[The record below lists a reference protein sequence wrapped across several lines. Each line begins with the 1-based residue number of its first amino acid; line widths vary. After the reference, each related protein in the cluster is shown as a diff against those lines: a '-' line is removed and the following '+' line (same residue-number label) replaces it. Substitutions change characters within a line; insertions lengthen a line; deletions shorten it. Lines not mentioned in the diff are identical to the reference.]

1 MDNNCQSEIFNTRPR
16 SNEDV
21 VQMHI
26 EKERKV
32 IPIILLP
39 GVMGSNLKLKS
50 VNGDNNSRKVWRI
63 DTPLN
68 MTKWLLPILGNARR
82 RKCLLDPKKTEVD
95 DRGRVIEA
103 ASKEISSLQSSYN
116 QRSHDEKSIRDL
128 NEQIKK
134 AVENHPENK
143 LFGTRQE
150 RGWGTVGYFSYGV
163 FLDTF
168 QSWLYQPT
176 GELSL
181 KLQSLIE
188 KHSFKLASTEKTTL
202 TFDGDDIKKLEN
214 YDFPLYAM
222 GYNWLESNAESAK
235 RLKKLVEETIPA
247 FYKKQGRIC
256 DKVILMTHSMGGLV
270 ARYYT
275 EVLEGGKK
283 VYGVINAVQP
293 SIGAAAAYTRMKC
306 GNQKNF
312 IMDNVLGKDG
322 AEMTA
327 VLAQAPGPL
336 QLLPGIEYG
345 KGWLTIKSKCEIKKY
360 PTPKKD
366 PNEDPK
372 KGPKLDPY
380 NDIYLNKKEWWCV
393 CEPHLINPFN
403 KKHNKEIMES
413 DWEQYEHIIMNDV
426 KKFHEEISGK
436 YHPNTYAFYGVDVKA
451 AEEEDK
457 RKKYPDYAKQ
467 VANIPIII
475 GEEFLT
481 YDEVNWNGEYKKID
495 PESGI
500 KRPSDQ
506 YIGDKNRLNL
516 REKRTKRTIAI
527 ETKNREKGES
537 EAESNQQGNI
547 DFQVTYIAECFT
559 LEPAKGNGDSTVSR
573 RSGEI
578 DPAKGNGDGMVPRR
592 SCEIPKNPKES
603 LRALTYLAVG
613 HESAYKKSEEA
624 RDFALRAIVDII
636 VKIVKVEENGQQVK
650 T

>member
-68 MTKWLLPILGNARR
+68 MTKWLLPILGNAKR

-103 ASKEISSLQSSYN
+103 ASKEISSLQFTYN
-116 QRSHDEKSIRDL
+116 QRSNDEESSIDL
-128 NEQIKK
+128 DEEGKK
-134 AVENHPENK
+134 ADENHPENK
-143 LFGTRQE
+143 LFGTRRE

-181 KLQSLIE
+181 KLQSLTE
-188 KHSFKLASTEKTTL
+188 AHSFKLASTEKTTL
-202 TFDGDDIKKLEN
+202 KFDGDDIKKLEN

-222 GYNWLESNAESAK
+222 GYNWLESNEKSAR
-235 RLKKLVEETIPA
+235 RLQKLVEETIPA
-247 FYKKQGRIC
+247 FYKKKGRVC

-275 EVLEGGKK
+275 EALGGREK

-312 IMDNVLGKDG
+312 FIDNVLGKDG

-345 KGWLTIKSKCEIKKY
+345 KKWLTISPPLGGGDKEQY
-360 PTPKKD
+360 PKT
-366 PNEDPK
+366 
-372 KGPKLDPY
+372 DPY
-380 NDIYLNKKEWWCV
+380 KEIYLNKEKWWCV

-413 DWEQYEHIIMNDV
+413 DWKQYENIINNDV
-426 KKFHEEISGK
+426 KKFHEKISGK
-436 YHPNTYAFYGVDVKA
+436 YHPNTYAFYGVDVDA
-451 AEEEDK
+451 VDAEKRNEKKEEKD
-457 RKKYPDYAKQ
+457 RE
-467 VANIPIII
+467 PIII
-475 GEEFLT
+475 AEEFLT

-495 PESGI
+495 FESGI

-516 REKRTKRTIAI
+516 REKRAKRTIAI
-527 ETKNREKGES
+527 ETKKREKGES

-547 DFQVTYIAECFT
+547 DFQVTYNAECYT
-559 LEPAKGNGDSTVSR
+559 LEPAKGNGDGTVSR

-578 DPAKGNGDGMVPRR
+578 DPTKGNGDGMVPQC
-592 SCEIPKNPKES
+592 SGEIPKKTKES

-636 VKIVKVEENGQQVK
+636 VKIVTVEENGQQVK

>member
-26 EKERKV
+26 KKERKV

-116 QRSHDEKSIRDL
+116 LKVHDEKSIRDL

-143 LFGTRQE
+143 LFGERRE
-150 RGWGTVGYFSYGV
+150 RGWGTVGYFSYGK

-181 KLQSLIE
+181 KLKSLIE
-188 KHSFKLASTEKTTL
+188 APSC
-202 TFDGDDIKKLEN
+202 KLELQETTALN
-214 YDFPLYAM
+214 FDKKDIEKFSKEDIEKCSDYDFPLYAM
-222 GYNWLESNAESAK
+222 GYNWLESNAVSAN
-235 RLKKLVEETIPA
+235 RLKELVENTIPA
-247 FYKKQGRIC
+247 FYKKKGRIC
-256 DKVILMTHSMGGLV
+256 DKVILITHSMGGLV

-275 EVLEGGKK
+275 EVLGGREK

-293 SIGAAAAYTRMKC
+293 STGAAAAYTRMKC
-306 GNQKNF
+306 GNQKSF
-312 IMDNVLGKDG
+312 IIDNVLGKDA

-336 QLLPGIEYG
+336 QLLPSVEYRA
-345 KGWLTIKSKCEIKKY
+345 KCSTDQKCSTSQKYTHQWLTITTPDRKLKSF
-360 PTPKKD
+360 PKT
-366 PNEDPK
+366 N
-372 KGPKLDPY
+372 PY
-380 NDIYLNKKEWWCV
+380 DDIYLNKEQWWCV

-403 KKHNKEIMES
+403 KKHDKKIMEL
-413 DWEQYEHIIMNDV
+413 DWKQYENIIKHDV

-436 YHPNTYAFYGVDVKA
+436 YHPNTYVFWGLDVEA
-451 AEEEDK
+451 AKDET
-457 RKKYPDYAKQ
+457 KKIK
-467 VANIPIII
+467 
-475 GEEFLT
+475 GKFLT
-481 YDEVNWNGEYKKID
+481 YDTVNWYGEYKKID
-495 PESGI
+495 FNSDT
-500 KRPSDQ
+500 KRPADQ

-516 REKRTKRTIAI
+516 REKRAKRTLAI
-527 ETKNREKGES
+527 DTNNRKKSES
-537 EAESNQQGNI
+537 ESGNNQQGNI
-547 DFQVTYIAECFT
+547 DYQTYNAECYT
-559 LEPAKGNGDSTVSR
+559 LEPAK
-573 RSGEI
+573 
-578 DPAKGNGDGMVPRR
+578 ANGDGTV
-592 SCEIPKNPKES
+592 SQHSGEVKEIPEES
-603 LRALTYLAVG
+603 LRARMYFEVK
-613 HESAYKKSEEA
+613 HDSAYKESKKYKDSKKA
-624 RDFALRAIVDII
+624 QDFALRAIVDII
-636 VKIVKVEENGQQVK
+636 VKIVKVEENEQQVK
-650 T
+650 TC

>member
-1 MDNNCQSEIFNTRPR
+1 M
-16 SNEDV
+16 
-21 VQMHI
+21 
-26 EKERKV
+26 
-32 IPIILLP
+32 
-39 GVMGSNLKLKS
+39 
-50 VNGDNNSRKVWRI
+50 
-63 DTPLN
+63 
-68 MTKWLLPILGNARR
+68 
-82 RKCLLDPKKTEVD
+82 
-95 DRGRVIEA
+95 
-103 ASKEISSLQSSYN
+103 
-116 QRSHDEKSIRDL
+116 

-275 EVLEGGKK
+275 EALGGSEK

-345 KGWLTIKSKCEIKKY
+345 KNWLTISPPLGGGDKKQY
-360 PTPKKD
+360 PET
-366 PNEDPK
+366 
-372 KGPKLDPY
+372 DPY
-380 NDIYLNKKEWWCV
+380 KEIYLNKKEWWCV

-403 KKHNKEIMES
+403 KKHNKKIMES
-413 DWEQYEHIIMNDV
+413 DYENIINNDV
-426 KKFHEEISGK
+426 KKFHEKISGK
-436 YHPNTYAFYGVDVKA
+436 YHPNTYAFYGVDVEA
-451 AEEEDK
+451 VDAEKRNEKKEDEDK
-457 RKKYPDYAKQ
+457 ES
-467 VANIPIII
+467 III
-475 GEEFLT
+475 GEKFLT
-481 YDEVNWNGEYKKID
+481 YDEVNWYGEYKKID
-495 PESGI
+495 FESGI

-516 REKRTKRTIAI
+516 REKRAKRTIAI
-527 ETKNREKGES
+527 ETKKREKGES

-547 DFQVTYIAECFT
+547 DFQVTYNAECYT
-559 LEPAKGNGDSTVSR
+559 LEPAKGNGDGTVSR

-578 DPAKGNGDGMVPRR
+578 
-592 SCEIPKNPKES
+592 PKKPKES
-603 LRALTYLAVG
+603 IRALTYLAVG
-613 HESAYKKSEEA
+613 HESAYKKSEKA

>member
-39 GVMGSNLKLKS
+39 GVMGSNLKLNS

-68 MTKWLLPILGNARR
+68 MTKWLLPILGNAKR

-103 ASKEISSLQSSYN
+103 ASKEISSLQSTYN
-116 QRSHDEKSIRDL
+116 QRSNDEESSIDL
-128 NEQIKK
+128 DEEGKK
-134 AVENHPENK
+134 ADENHPENK
-143 LFGTRQE
+143 LFGTRRE

-181 KLQSLIE
+181 KLQSLTE
-188 KHSFKLASTEKTTL
+188 AHSFKLASTEKTTL
-202 TFDGDDIKKLEN
+202 KFDGDDIKKLEN

-222 GYNWLESNAESAK
+222 GYNWLESNEKSAR
-235 RLKKLVEETIPA
+235 RLQKLVEETIPA
-247 FYKKQGRIC
+247 FYKKKGRVC

-275 EVLEGGKK
+275 EALGGREK

-312 IMDNVLGKDG
+312 FIDNVLGKDG

-345 KGWLTIKSKCEIKKY
+345 KKWLTISPPLGGGDKEQY
-360 PTPKKD
+360 PKT
-366 PNEDPK
+366 
-372 KGPKLDPY
+372 DPY
-380 NDIYLNKKEWWCV
+380 KEIYLNKEKWWCV

-413 DWEQYEHIIMNDV
+413 DWKQYENIINNDV
-426 KKFHEEISGK
+426 KKFHEKISGK
-436 YHPNTYAFYGVDVKA
+436 YHPNTYAFYGVDVDA
-451 AEEEDK
+451 VDAEKRNEKKEEKD
-457 RKKYPDYAKQ
+457 RE
-467 VANIPIII
+467 PIII
-475 GEEFLT
+475 AEEFLT

-495 PESGI
+495 FESGI

-516 REKRTKRTIAI
+516 REKRAKRTIAI
-527 ETKNREKGES
+527 ETKKREKGES

-547 DFQVTYIAECFT
+547 DFQVTYNAECYT
-559 LEPAKGNGDSTVSR
+559 LEPAKGNGDGTVSR

-578 DPAKGNGDGMVPRR
+578 DPTKGNGDGMVPQC
-592 SCEIPKNPKES
+592 SGEIPKKTKES

-636 VKIVKVEENGQQVK
+636 VKIVTVEENGQQVK
-650 T
+650 I

>member
-50 VNGDNNSRKVWRI
+50 VNGVNSSRKVWRI

-68 MTKWLLPILGNARR
+68 MTKWLLPILGNAKR

-103 ASKEISSLQSSYN
+103 ASKEISSLQSTYN
-116 QRSHDEKSIRDL
+116 QRSNDEESSIDL
-128 NEQIKK
+128 DEEGKK
-134 AVENHPENK
+134 ADENHPENK
-143 LFGTRQE
+143 LFGTRRE

-181 KLQSLIE
+181 KLQSLTE
-188 KHSFKLASTEKTTL
+188 AHSFKLASTEKTTL
-202 TFDGDDIKKLEN
+202 TFDDDDIKKLEN

-222 GYNWLESNAESAK
+222 GYNWLESNEKSAR
-235 RLKKLVEETIPA
+235 RLQKLVEETIPA
-247 FYKKQGRIC
+247 FYKKKGRVC

-275 EVLEGGKK
+275 EALGGSEK

-345 KGWLTIKSKCEIKKY
+345 DEWLTITSPKHEIDKY
-360 PTPKKD
+360 PVYKQD
-366 PNEDPK
+366 SEQNLI
-372 KGPKLDPY
+372 LDPY

-413 DWEQYEHIIMNDV
+413 DWEQYENIIKHDV

-436 YHPNTYAFYGVDVKA
+436 YHPNTYAFYGVDVEA
-451 AEEEDK
+451 VDAEKRNEKKEDEDK
-457 RKKYPDYAKQ
+457 ES
-467 VANIPIII
+467 III
-475 GEEFLT
+475 GKKFLT
-481 YDEVNWNGEYKKID
+481 YDEVNWYGEYKKID
-495 PESGI
+495 FESGI

-516 REKRTKRTIAI
+516 REKRAKRTIAI
-527 ETKNREKGES
+527 ETKKREKGES

-547 DFQVTYIAECFT
+547 DFQVTYNAECYT
-559 LEPAKGNGDSTVSR
+559 LEPAKGNGDGTVSR

-578 DPAKGNGDGMVPRR
+578 DPTKGNGDGTVSRR
-592 SCEIPKNPKES
+592 SGEIPKKPKES
-603 LRALTYLAVG
+603 IRALTYLDVG
-613 HESAYKKSEEA
+613 HESAYKKSEKA

>member
-26 EKERKV
+26 ENERKV

-82 RKCLLDPKKTEVD
+82 RKCLLDPNKTEVD

-103 ASKEISSLQSSYN
+103 ASKEISSLQSTYN
-116 QRSHDEKSIRDL
+116 QRSNDEESSIDL
-128 NEQIKK
+128 DEEGKK
-134 AVENHPENK
+134 ADENHPENK
-143 LFGTRQE
+143 LFGTRRE

-181 KLQSLIE
+181 KLQSLTE
-188 KHSFKLASTEKTTL
+188 AHSFKLASTEKTTL
-202 TFDGDDIKKLEN
+202 TFDDDDIKKLEN

-222 GYNWLESNAESAK
+222 GYNWLESNEKSAR
-235 RLKKLVEETIPA
+235 RLQKLVEETIPA
-247 FYKKQGRIC
+247 FYKKKGRVC

-275 EVLEGGKK
+275 EVLGGREK

-312 IMDNVLGKDG
+312 FIDNVLGKDG

-345 KGWLTIKSKCEIKKY
+345 DEWLTITSPKHKIDKY
-360 PTPKKD
+360 PVYKQD
-366 PNEDPK
+366 SEQNLI
-372 KGPKLDPY
+372 LDPY

-403 KKHNKEIMES
+403 KKHNKKIMES
-413 DWEQYEHIIMNDV
+413 DWEQYENIIKHDV

-451 AEEEDK
+451 VDAEKRNEKKEDEDK
-457 RKKYPDYAKQ
+457 E
-467 VANIPIII
+467 PIII

-481 YDEVNWNGEYKKID
+481 YDEVNWYGEYKKID
-495 PESGI
+495 FESGI

-516 REKRTKRTIAI
+516 REKRAKRTIAI
-527 ETKNREKGES
+527 ETKKREKGES

-547 DFQVTYIAECFT
+547 DFQVTYNAECYT
-559 LEPAKGNGDSTVSR
+559 LEPAKANGDGTVSR

-578 DPAKGNGDGMVPRR
+578 DPTKGNGDGMVPRR

>member
-82 RKCLLDPKKTEVD
+82 RKLLLDPEKTEVD
-95 DRGRVIEA
+95 DRGRVIDA

-116 QRSHDEKSIRDL
+116 LKVHDEKSISDL

-143 LFGTRQE
+143 LFGTRRE
-150 RGWGTVGYFSYGV
+150 RGWGTVGYFSYGK

-188 KHSFKLASTEKTTL
+188 APSCKLEPQETTTL
-202 TFDGDDIKKLEN
+202 NSEKKDIGKFSKKDIEKCSDYN
-214 YDFPLYAM
+214 FPLYAM
-222 GYNWLESNAESAK
+222 GYNWLESNKISAE
-235 RLKKLVEETIPA
+235 RLETLVEETIK
-247 FYKKQGRIC
+247 FYKNRGKVC
-256 DKVILMTHSMGGLV
+256 DKVILITHSMGGLV

-275 EVLEGGKK
+275 EVLGGREK

-293 SIGAAAAYTRMKC
+293 SVGAAAAYTRMKC

-336 QLLPGIEYG
+336 QLLPSIEYG
-345 KGWLTIKSKCEIKKY
+345 KNWLTISPPLGGGDKEQY
-360 PTPKKD
+360 PKT
-366 PNEDPK
+366 
-372 KGPKLDPY
+372 DPY
-380 NDIYLNKKEWWCV
+380 KEIYLKKEKWWCV

-403 KKHNKEIMES
+403 KKHDKKIMES
-413 DWEQYEHIIMNDV
+413 DWKKYKEIIMDDV
-426 KKFHEEISGK
+426 KKFHEKISGK
-436 YHPNTYAFYGVDVKA
+436 YHSNTYAFYGVDVEAVKD
-451 AEEEDK
+451 ET
-457 RKKYPDYAKQ
+457 KQ
-467 VANIPIII
+467 IK
-475 GEEFLT
+475 GEFLT
-481 YDEVNWNGEYKKID
+481 YDEVNWYGEYKKID
-495 PESGI
+495 FESGI

-516 REKRTKRTIAI
+516 REKRAKRTIAI
-527 ETKNREKGES
+527 KTNKREKGES

-547 DFQVTYIAECFT
+547 DFQTTYNAECYT
-559 LEPAKGNGDSTVSR
+559 LEPAK
-573 RSGEI
+573 
-578 DPAKGNGDGMVPRR
+578 ANGDGTVSQR
-592 SCEIPKNPKES
+592 SGKIPEIPEES
-603 LRALTYLAVG
+603 LRARMYFKVG
-613 HESAYKKSEEA
+613 HESAYKESKEA
-624 RDFALRAIVDII
+624 QDFALRAIVDII
-636 VKIVKVEENGQQVK
+636 VKIVKVEENGKQVK

>member
-26 EKERKV
+26 ENERKV

-39 GVMGSNLKLKS
+39 GVMGSNLKLNS
-50 VNGDNNSRKVWRI
+50 VNGDNSARKVWRI

-68 MTKWLLPILGNARR
+68 MTKWLLPILGNAKR

-103 ASKEISSLQSSYN
+103 ASKEISSLQSTYN
-116 QRSHDEKSIRDL
+116 QRSNDEESSIDL
-128 NEQIKK
+128 DEEGKK
-134 AVENHPENK
+134 ADENHPENK
-143 LFGTRQE
+143 LFGTRRE

-181 KLQSLIE
+181 KLQSLTE
-188 KHSFKLASTEKTTL
+188 AHSFKLASTEKTTL
-202 TFDGDDIKKLEN
+202 KFDGDDIKKLEN

-222 GYNWLESNAESAK
+222 GYNWLESNEKSAR
-235 RLKKLVEETIPA
+235 RLQKLVEETIPA
-247 FYKKQGRIC
+247 FYKKKGRVC

-275 EVLEGGKK
+275 EALGGREK

-312 IMDNVLGKDG
+312 FIDNVLGKDG

-345 KGWLTIKSKCEIKKY
+345 KKWLTISPPLGGGDKKQY
-360 PTPKKD
+360 PET
-366 PNEDPK
+366 
-372 KGPKLDPY
+372 DPY
-380 NDIYLNKKEWWCV
+380 KEIYLNKKEWWCV

-403 KKHNKEIMES
+403 KKHNKKIMES
-413 DWEQYEHIIMNDV
+413 DWKQYENIINNDV
-426 KKFHEEISGK
+426 KKFHEKISGK
-436 YHPNTYAFYGVDVKA
+436 YHPNTYAFYGVDVDA
-451 AEEEDK
+451 VDAEKRNEKKEEKD
-457 RKKYPDYAKQ
+457 RE
-467 VANIPIII
+467 PIII
-475 GEEFLT
+475 AEEFLT

-495 PESGI
+495 FESGI

-516 REKRTKRTIAI
+516 REKRAKRTIAI
-527 ETKNREKGES
+527 ETKKREKGES
-537 EAESNQQGNI
+537 EAESNQQDNI
-547 DFQVTYIAECFT
+547 DFQVTYNAECYT
-559 LEPAKGNGDSTVSR
+559 LEPAKANGDGTVSR

-578 DPAKGNGDGMVPRR
+578 DPTKGNGNGIV
-592 SCEIPKNPKES
+592 SQCSGEIPKK

-636 VKIVKVEENGQQVK
+636 VKIVTVEENGQQVK

>member
-82 RKCLLDPKKTEVD
+82 RKYLLDPEKTEVD

-103 ASKEISSLQSSYN
+103 ASKEISSLQSTYN
-116 QRSHDEKSIRDL
+116 QRSNDEESSIDL
-128 NEQIKK
+128 DEEGKK
-134 AVENHPENK
+134 ADENHPENK
-143 LFGTRQE
+143 LFGTRRE

-181 KLQSLIE
+181 KLQSLTE
-188 KHSFKLASTEKTTL
+188 AHSFELDPSAQTTL
-202 TFDGDDIKKLEN
+202 TFDDDDIKKLEN

-222 GYNWLESNAESAK
+222 GYNWLESNETSAR
-235 RLKKLVEETIPA
+235 RLQKLVEETIPA
-247 FYKKQGRIC
+247 FYKKKGRIC
-256 DKVILMTHSMGGLV
+256 DKVILVTHSMGGLV

-293 SIGAAAAYTRMKC
+293 SVGAAAAYTRMKC
-306 GNQKNF
+306 GNQKSFF
-312 IMDNVLGKDG
+312 IDNVLGKDG

-336 QLLPGIEYG
+336 QLLPGVEYRA
-345 KGWLTIKSKCEIKKY
+345 KCSTSQKCSTDQKYTPQWLTITAPDEKSESF
-360 PTPKKD
+360 PKT
-366 PNEDPK
+366 N
-372 KGPKLDPY
+372 PY
-380 NDIYLNKKEWWCV
+380 DDIYLNKEQWWCV

-403 KKHNKEIMES
+403 KKQNKKIMES
-413 DWEQYEHIIMNDV
+413 DWKQYENIIRNKV

-436 YHPNTYAFYGVDVKA
+436 YHPNTYAFYGVDVEAVKD
-451 AEEEDK
+451 ET
-457 RKKYPDYAKQ
+457 KQ
-467 VANIPIII
+467 IK
-475 GEEFLT
+475 GKFLT
-481 YDEVNWNGEYKKID
+481 YDSVNWYGKYKKID
-495 PESGI
+495 FESGI

-516 REKRTKRTIAI
+516 REKRAKRTIAI
-527 ETKNREKGES
+527 ETKKREKGES

-547 DFQVTYIAECFT
+547 DFQVTYNAECYT
-559 LEPAKGNGDSTVSR
+559 LEPAKGNGDGTVSR

-578 DPAKGNGDGMVPRR
+578 
-592 SCEIPKNPKES
+592 PKKPKES
-603 LRALTYLAVG
+603 IRALTYLAVG
-613 HESAYKKSEEA
+613 HESAYKKSEKA

>member
-50 VNGDNNSRKVWRI
+50 VNGVNNSRKVWRI

-103 ASKEISSLQSSYN
+103 ASKEISSLQSTYN
-116 QRSHDEKSIRDL
+116 QRSNDEESSIDL
-128 NEQIKK
+128 DEEGKK
-134 AVENHPENK
+134 ADENHPENK
-143 LFGTRQE
+143 LFGTRRE

-181 KLQSLIE
+181 KLQSLTE
-188 KHSFKLASTEKTTL
+188 AHSFKLASTEKTTL
-202 TFDGDDIKKLEN
+202 KFDGDDIKKLEN

-222 GYNWLESNAESAK
+222 GYNWLESNEKSAR
-235 RLKKLVEETIPA
+235 RLQKLVEETIPA
-247 FYKKQGRIC
+247 FYKKKGRVC

-275 EVLEGGKK
+275 EALGGREK

-312 IMDNVLGKDG
+312 FIDNVLGKDG

-345 KGWLTIKSKCEIKKY
+345 KKWLTISPPLGGGDKEQY
-360 PTPKKD
+360 PKT
-366 PNEDPK
+366 
-372 KGPKLDPY
+372 DPY
-380 NDIYLNKKEWWCV
+380 KEIYLNKEKWWCV

-413 DWEQYEHIIMNDV
+413 DWKQYENIINNDV
-426 KKFHEEISGK
+426 KKFHEKISGK
-436 YHPNTYAFYGVDVKA
+436 YHPNTYAFYGVDVDA
-451 AEEEDK
+451 VDAEKRNEKKEEKD
-457 RKKYPDYAKQ
+457 RE
-467 VANIPIII
+467 PIII
-475 GEEFLT
+475 AEEFLT

-495 PESGI
+495 FESGI

-516 REKRTKRTIAI
+516 REKRAKRTIAI
-527 ETKNREKGES
+527 ETKKREKGES

-547 DFQVTYIAECFT
+547 DFQVTYNAECYT
-559 LEPAKGNGDSTVSR
+559 LEPAKGNGDGTVSR

-578 DPAKGNGDGMVPRR
+578 DPTKGNGDGMVPQC
-592 SCEIPKNPKES
+592 SGEIPKKTKES

-636 VKIVKVEENGQQVK
+636 VKIVTVEENGQQVK

>member
-103 ASKEISSLQSSYN
+103 ASKEISSLQSTYN
-116 QRSHDEKSIRDL
+116 QRSNDEESSIDL
-128 NEQIKK
+128 DEEGKK
-134 AVENHPENK
+134 ADENHPENK
-143 LFGTRQE
+143 LFGTRRE

-181 KLQSLIE
+181 KLQSLTE
-188 KHSFKLASTEKTTL
+188 AHSFELDPSAQTTL
-202 TFDGDDIKKLEN
+202 TFDDDDIKKLEN

-222 GYNWLESNAESAK
+222 GYNWLESNETSAR
-235 RLKKLVEETIPA
+235 RLQKLVEETIPA
-247 FYKKQGRIC
+247 FYKKKGRIC
-256 DKVILMTHSMGGLV
+256 DKVILVTHSMGGLV

-312 IMDNVLGKDG
+312 FIDNVLGKDG

-436 YHPNTYAFYGVDVKA
+436 YHPNTYAFYGVDVEA
-451 AEEEDK
+451 VDAEKRNEKKEDEDK
-457 RKKYPDYAKQ
+457 ES
-467 VANIPIII
+467 III
-475 GEEFLT
+475 GKKFLT
-481 YDEVNWNGEYKKID
+481 YDEVNWYGEYKKID
-495 PESGI
+495 FESGI

-578 DPAKGNGDGMVPRR
+578 DPAKGNGDGMVSRR
-592 SCEIPKNPKES
+592 SGEIPKKPKES

>member
-68 MTKWLLPILGNARR
+68 MTKWLLPILGNAKR

-103 ASKEISSLQSSYN
+103 ASKEISSLQSTYN
-116 QRSHDEKSIRDL
+116 QRSNDEESSIDL
-128 NEQIKK
+128 DEEGKK
-134 AVENHPENK
+134 ADENHPENK
-143 LFGTRQE
+143 LFGTRRE

-181 KLQSLIE
+181 KLQSLTE
-188 KHSFKLASTEKTTL
+188 AHSFKLASTEKTTL
-202 TFDGDDIKKLEN
+202 TFDDDDIKKLEN

-222 GYNWLESNAESAK
+222 GYNWLESNEKSAR
-235 RLKKLVEETIPA
+235 RLQKLVEETIPA
-247 FYKKQGRIC
+247 FYKKKGRVC

-275 EVLEGGKK
+275 EVLGGCEK

-312 IMDNVLGKDG
+312 FIDNVLGKDG

-345 KGWLTIKSKCEIKKY
+345 DEWLTITSPKHKIDKY
-360 PTPKKD
+360 PVYKQD
-366 PNEDPK
+366 SEQNLI
-372 KGPKLDPY
+372 LDPY

-413 DWEQYEHIIMNDV
+413 DWEQYENIIKHDV
-426 KKFHEEISGK
+426 KKFHQEISGK

-451 AEEEDK
+451 VDAEKRNEKKEEKD
-457 RKKYPDYAKQ
+457 RE
-467 VANIPIII
+467 PIII

-481 YDEVNWNGEYKKID
+481 YDEVNWYGEYKKID
-495 PESGI
+495 FESGI

-516 REKRTKRTIAI
+516 REKRAKRTIAI
-527 ETKNREKGES
+527 ETKKREKGES

-547 DFQVTYIAECFT
+547 DFQVTYNAECYT
-559 LEPAKGNGDSTVSR
+559 LEPAKANGDGTVSR

-578 DPAKGNGDGMVPRR
+578 DPTKGNGDGMVPRR

>member
-95 DRGRVIEA
+95 DRGRVIDA

-247 FYKKQGRIC
+247 FYKKKGRVC

-275 EVLEGGKK
+275 EVLGGCEK

-312 IMDNVLGKDG
+312 FIYNVLGKDG

-345 KGWLTIKSKCEIKKY
+345 DEWLTITSPKHKIDKY
-360 PTPKKD
+360 PVYKQD
-366 PNEDPK
+366 SEQNLI
-372 KGPKLDPY
+372 LDPY
-380 NDIYLNKKEWWCV
+380 NDIYLNKKKWWCV

-413 DWEQYEHIIMNDV
+413 DWEQYENIIKHDV

-451 AEEEDK
+451 AKEEDK

-481 YDEVNWNGEYKKID
+481 YDEVNWYGEYKKID
-495 PESGI
+495 FESGI

-516 REKRTKRTIAI
+516 REKRAKRTIAI
-527 ETKNREKGES
+527 ETDNREKGES

-547 DFQVTYIAECFT
+547 DFQVTYNAECYT
-559 LEPAKGNGDSTVSR
+559 LEPAKANGDGTVSR

-578 DPAKGNGDGMVPRR
+578 DPTKGNGDGMVPRR